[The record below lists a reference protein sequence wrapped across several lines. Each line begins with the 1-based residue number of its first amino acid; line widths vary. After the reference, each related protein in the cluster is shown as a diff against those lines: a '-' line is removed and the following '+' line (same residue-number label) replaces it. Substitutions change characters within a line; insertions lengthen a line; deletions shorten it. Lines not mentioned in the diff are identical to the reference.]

1 MSFEGMDADE
11 LRGLAA
17 QINTDA
23 QTLSGLVATMTGVL
37 AELTLF
43 WQGPMVAVFEQD
55 WQAKYRPSLLAAYDT
70 LAGLHTHLVSNI
82 DQQTSASAAEG
93 GWTVGRVVNDLWQG
107 TQTVGEL
114 TLIPLYLMDKEKE
127 LFGHGDPEPTG
138 RGPWTW
144 LEKQTEDKVFP
155 YLEDTKPVRWLK
167 DTRALRYAD
176 DLLVKTHAYK
186 VLKFAGPAGIAVGV
200 ATVAVDLTQAG
211 QAQAAGNTY
220 SAANHTVDAAADA
233 VMMFPVVGWLGHFD
247 IEMTKADVDEV
258 VTGGPIPSPFS
269 WQNLKEDYFPLPGGM
284 WQELKHDTGKLLGIG
299 AGGDF

>member
-93 GWTVGRVVNDLWQG
+93 GWTVERIAGDLQG
-107 TQTVGEL
+107 PVGFAEGVL
-114 TLIPLYLMDKEKE
+114 TA
-127 LFGHGDPEPTG
+127 TG
-138 RGPWTW
+138 LVTMTK
-144 LEKQTEDKVFP
+144 L
-155 YLEDTKPVRWLK
+155 LADTPVGNFI
-167 DTRALRYAD
+167 DD
-176 DLLVKTHAYK
+176 DL
-186 VLKFAGPAGIAVGV
+186 GPAGDFVGV
-200 ATVAVDLTQAG
+200 VQTGHEMLDSYEEAG
-211 QAQAAGNTY
+211 QGHYAAAASDYADGVGDGLETAGGIVFKEDPEVGAGLFAAGF
-220 SAANHTVDAAADA
+220 A
-233 VMMFPVVGWLGHFD
+233 V
-247 IEMTKADVDEV
+247 
-258 VTGGPIPSPFS
+258 
-269 WQNLKEDYFPLPGGM
+269 
-284 WQELKHDTGKLLGIG
+284 KLLDEDANLAASIDWKDTPNPLSGSNFKQYYLPAIESKQTWEQVGKMLWG
-299 AGGDF
+299 AA